1 MRLSIIAMLLIITI
15 GGLYAQDIKE
25 IKKHVIKP
33 KGTLSETRLVL
44 TGFRADIVIEGINGS
59 DIEISTNDIEEKPER
74 ADGLRSL
81 SDMAME
87 NTSIGLNVE
96 QKGSEIIVMPASRRS
111 QDAEYIFKVP
121 KSVKVKMAD
130 NSFLSS
136 NIEVK
141 GMSNE
146 VELNCHS
153 GDILIDNVTGPIVA
167 KTISGDI
174 EIRFSSLNQKL
185 PSSINTISGDIDI
198 TLASSEKGSFS
209 ISSIS
214 GEVFTDLDLK
224 VEKTGKSLTDFD
236 VDVDVDI
243 DWETDN
249 ANKQIE
255 IAMQETQKAMK
266 AQEKAMKEM
275 EKEVQK
281 HVIKDQRVVVPP
293 VPPQVPFHYNWAT
306 PSGIGSKFQAELNG
320 GGVNFDIS
328 SISGDVYLRK
338 SK

>member
-1 MRLSIIAMLLIITI
+1 MRLSIITFLLIIT
-15 GGLYAQDIKE
+15 GGLHAQQIKD

-44 TGFRADIVIEGINGS
+44 SGFGSDIEIEGTNGS
-59 DIEISTNDIEEKPER
+59 DIEISTSDFEEKPER

-87 NTSIGLNVE
+87 NTPIGLNVE
-96 QKGSEIIVMPASRRS
+96 QKGNEILVMPASRRS
-111 QDAEYIFKVP
+111 QGAEYVFRVP
-121 KSVKVKMAD
+121 KSIKVKLAD
-130 NSFLSS
+130 NSFVS
-136 NIEVK
+136 NNIKVK

-146 VELNCHS
+146 VELSCHS
-153 GDILIDNVTGPIVA
+153 GDITIDNVTGPIVA
-167 KTISGDI
+167 KTISGNIDI
-174 EIRFSSLNQKL
+174 KFNTLNQKL

-198 TLASSEKGSFS
+198 TLASSDKGSFS

-224 VEKTGKSLTDFD
+224 VKKTGESVADI
-236 VDVDVDI
+236 DVDI
-243 DWETDN
+243 QVDVNGEVQRAMRET
-249 ANKQIE
+249 E
-255 IAMQETQKAMK
+255 RAMK
-266 AQEKAMKEM
+266 EQERAMKEM
-275 EKEVQK
+275 EREATK
-281 HVIKDQRVVVPP
+281 HSANAHPVVAP

>member
-1 MRLSIIAMLLIITI
+1 MRLSIIATLLIITI
-15 GGLYAQDIKE
+15 GGLYAQEIKE
-25 IKKHVIKP
+25 IKKHVVKP

-130 NSFLSS
+130 NSFLSN

-153 GDILIDNVTGPIVA
+153 GDILIDDVTGPIVA

-174 EIRFSSLNQKL
+174 EIKFSSLNQKL

-198 TLASSEKGSFS
+198 TLATSEKGSFS

-224 VEKTGKSLTDFD
+224 VKKTGENVSDVW
-236 VDVDVDI
+236 VDVQVDI
-243 DWETDN
+243 NEEVQ
-249 ANKQIE
+249 K
-255 IAMQETQKAMK
+255 AMQETERAMK
-266 AQEKAMKEM
+266 AQERSIKEA
-275 EKEVQK
+275 ERQV
-281 HVIKDQRVVVPP
+281 HRNVNKDQSAVLAP

>member
-1 MRLSIIAMLLIITI
+1 MRLSIIATLLVITI
-15 GGLYAQDIKE
+15 GGLHAQEIKE
-25 IKKHVIKP
+25 IKKHVVKP

-44 TGFRADIVIEGINGS
+44 TGFRADILIEGTNGS
-59 DIEISTNDIEEKPER
+59 DIEISTSDFEEKPER

-111 QDAEYIFKVP
+111 QDGEYIFKVP

-130 NSFLSS
+130 NSFLS
-136 NIEVK
+136 NDIEVR

-153 GDILIDNVTGPIVA
+153 GDIIIDNVTGPIVA

-174 EIRFSSLNQKL
+174 EIKFSSLNQKL

-198 TLASSEKGSFS
+198 TLASSDKGSFS

-224 VEKTGKSLTDFD
+224 VKKTGESVTDI
-236 VDVDVDI
+236 DVDI
-243 DWETDN
+243 QVDVNGEVQRAMRET
-249 ANKQIE
+249 E
-255 IAMQETQKAMK
+255 RAMK
-266 AQEKAMKEM
+266 EQERAMKEM
-275 EKEVQK
+275 EREATK
-281 HVIKDQRVVVPP
+281 HSANAHPVVAP
-293 VPPQVPFHYNWAT
+293 VPPQVPFHFNWAT